1 MIVVLTATICPCPN
15 QVYLALSNPK
25 TRLEQYRKAVAFYL
39 NCKEVSGVILCDNSM
54 SVDSDFTYETELARK
69 MGKPLEV
76 MYIHTDECKISQYG
90 KGYGEAEILD
100 NVVSCSRML
109 KKNDIFLKV
118 TGRLILTNADTLIK
132 HFADSDVDI
141 VINQC
146 GKASVDSRFFFAK
159 ASVYE
164 KFFSEAKASVN
175 DREGKYLENV
185 YYDVI
190 TTHHFKTDN
199 FHRFPRVRGQ
209 SGSLG
214 YQYNDNTWKRKVKLM
229 WRDVL
234 SAFKYYK
241 VKTT

>member
-69 MGKPLEV
+69 MGKPLEI

-100 NVVSCSRML
+100 HVVSHSSL
-109 KKNDIFLKV
+109 LDENDRFLKV
-118 TGRLILTNADTLIK
+118 TGRLMLTNADTLIK
-132 HFADSDVDI
+132 KAESEIDI

-146 GKASVDSRFFFAK
+146 GDASVDSRFFIAK
-159 ASVYE
+159 VDVY
-164 KFFSEAKASVN
+164 KHLFSNVKYSVN
-175 DREGKYLENV
+175 DNAGKYLENV

-190 TTHHFKTDN
+190 TSNCIRTESF
-199 FHRFPRVRGQ
+199 FRFPRVKGQ

-214 YQYNDNTWKRKVKLM
+214 YQYNDNTLKRKIKLI
-229 WRDVL
+229 WRDML
-234 SAFKYYK
+234 SVFNYYR
-241 VKTT
+241 VK